1 MCLLMRMCLRR
12 KSVKGLLFALLI
24 NSVDRDFKHRVFSA
38 QLLAGVIIRESNFH
52 TDLISRVAADEL
64 LFEIIDIS
72 AGADDEIRAV
82 SIRAAAVKFDAVHCA
97 HIVDIYGIAV
107 LDSESGIGRKF
118 GIVRGFAFCA
128 FCFCLRRLLFRALY
142 GVEDYGEDQRRDSR
156 ARNKVFQ
163 KDLHFPDPFPLL
175 AFSGT
180 LLLRQLFVLFFS
192 FPFADIV
199 SGLPGNSR
207 TRFGNP
213 GQLL

>member
-97 HIVDIYGIAV
+97 HVVDIYGIAV

-128 FCFCLRRLLFRALY
+128 SACAASSLERCTVSKTMAKISAATAAHGIKYFRKTFTFRIRSRFWRSLARCCCASFLFSFFIVIR
-142 GVEDYGEDQRRDSR
+142 S
-156 ARNKVFQ
+156 
-163 KDLHFPDPFPLL
+163 PLL
-175 AFSGT
+175 
-180 LLLRQLFVLFFS
+180 
-192 FPFADIV
+192 I
-199 SGLPGNSR
+199 
-207 TRFGNP
+207 
-213 GQLL
+213 